1 MRFYLFLAFII
12 IPFIEMLLLIRIGS
26 LIGFWVTLLF
36 VVFTAFLGA
45 HLARTQGFQTLSQI
59 QQQLEMGMIPA
70 GKMLEG
76 AMILVAA
83 ALLLTPGF
91 LTDSL
96 GFLLLT
102 PPVRSLILRELQ
114 KFWERAGKIKTHVPP
129 EQQDSKFTEY
139 EIVDED
145 ETESTP

>member
-1 MRFYLFLAFII
+1 
-12 IPFIEMLLLIRIGS
+12 MLLLIRIGS
-26 LIGFWVTLLF
+26 AIGFWVTLLF
-36 VVFTAFLGA
+36 VVSTAFLGA
-45 HLARTQGFQTLSQI
+45 HLARTQGFQTLTQI

-102 PPVRSLILRELQ
+102 PPIRALILRELQ
-114 KFWERAGKIKTHVPP
+114 KFWERAGKIKSSPP
-129 EQQDSKFTEY
+129 PGQQESQFADY
-139 EIVDED
+139 EIMDDE
-145 ETESTP
+145 